1 MKAMQSLYSYFLMKA
16 SVCDLIEE
24 ELVAK
29 YALDPALHDFADRE
43 LFESKQNLIKTCFRN
58 RFVDESSQTLVTL
71 DEEDLQEVENSYL
84 KYENLITVEVKS
96 IKKNMMAERARLQK
110 LYLKILLLPVSF
122 AFVDKQDQ
130 DKIKSS
136 PVKSAPSGNLSSNVL
151 IAKIKEDSNLCAAAK
166 KGEVDWEAESDVVV
180 QWYKDVLRVDEFMIR
195 FQELKEPTQEQQLEC
210 VQYLYKKVIF
220 KSEIIGAY
228 FDQND
233 LRWNENKPIIRSMVL
248 KTLKHLDFENPLE
261 LQPLSHNEDEDFDY
275 FETLFSET
283 MSREYELETII
294 SKRAKNWD
302 ASRMAMTDLV
312 ILKMALAE
320 MMTFP
325 SIPIKVTI
333 NEYIEISKNYSTP
346 RSKQFV
352 NGILDVLA
360 NELSSEGIIKKS
372 GRGLIDNK

>member
-1 MKAMQSLYSYFLMKA
+1 
-16 SVCDLIEE
+16 
-24 ELVAK
+24 
-29 YALDPALHDFADRE
+29 
-43 LFESKQNLIKTCFRN
+43 
-58 RFVDESSQTLVTL
+58 
-71 DEEDLQEVENSYL
+71 
-84 KYENLITVEVKS
+84 
-96 IKKNMMAERARLQK
+96 
-110 LYLKILLLPVSF
+110 
-122 AFVDKQDQ
+122 
-130 DKIKSS
+130 
-136 PVKSAPSGNLSSNVL
+136 
-151 IAKIKEDSNLCAAAK
+151 
-166 KGEVDWEAESDVVV
+166 
-180 QWYKDVLRVDEFMIR
+180 R

>member
-122 AFVDKQDQ
+122 AFVDKQYQ

-136 PVKSAPSGNLSSNVL
+136 PAKSAPSGNLSSNVL
-151 IAKIKEDSNLCAAAK
+151 IAKIKEDPNLYEAAK
-166 KGEVDWEAESDVVV
+166 KGEVEWEAESDVVV
-180 QWYKDVLRVDEFMIR
+180 QWYKDVLRLDEFMTR

-248 KTLKHLDFENPLE
+248 KTLKHFDFENLLE
-261 LQPLSHNEDEDFDY
+261 LQPLSHNEDEDFEY

-283 MSREYELETII
+283 MKREYELEMII

>member
-1 MKAMQSLYSYFLMKA
+1 MQSLYSYFLMKA

-84 KYENLITVEVKS
+84 KYENLITLEVKS

-122 AFVDKQDQ
+122 AFVDKQYQ

-136 PVKSAPSGNLSSNVL
+136 PAKSAPSGNLSSNVL
-151 IAKIKEDSNLCAAAK
+151 IAKIKEDPNLYEAAK
-166 KGEVDWEAESDVVV
+166 KGEVEWEAESDVVV
-180 QWYKDVLRVDEFMIR
+180 QWYKDVLRLDEFMTR

-261 LQPLSHNEDEDFDY
+261 LQPLSHNEDEDFEY

>member
-1 MKAMQSLYSYFLMKA
+1 MQSLYSYFLMKA

-29 YALDPALHDFADRE
+29 YALDPALHDFSDRE

-151 IAKIKEDSNLCAAAK
+151 IAKIKEDSSLCAAAK